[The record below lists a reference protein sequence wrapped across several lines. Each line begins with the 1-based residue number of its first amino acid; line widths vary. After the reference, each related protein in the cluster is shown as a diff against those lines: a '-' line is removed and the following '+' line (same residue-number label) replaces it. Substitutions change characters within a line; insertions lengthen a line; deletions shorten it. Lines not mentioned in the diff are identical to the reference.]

1 MRVPIYVEFEGKN
14 VLVIGGGGV
23 GTFRAKKFLNAG
35 ANVKVLSLE
44 FSEELKKLY
53 RDRKVEL
60 IEGDVRDVEKL
71 ERLIEESDLVVVAL
85 PFTDYND
92 LIVNIAKRYK
102 TLVNLANDANRTE
115 VVIPFE
121 GEFEGIRFA
130 VTTEGKS
137 GIVARRVKDIFL
149 KALEEDEDIVFF
161 LKAMDHLKRYMKS
174 KNIPI
179 QLRMKLYFAVSD
191 DERFRKLVKEGDV
204 ESAKKWA
211 EKLVEEYVSGKREL
225 DVEGIKF

>member
-44 FSEELKKLY
+44 FSDELKELAKSGE
-53 RDRKVEL
+53 VEL
-60 IEGDVRDVEKL
+60 IRGDVRDERKL
-71 ERLIEESDLVVVAL
+71 DELIRESYLVVVAL
-85 PFTDYND
+85 PFTDFND
-92 LIVNIAKRYK
+92 KIVELAKKHK
-102 TLVNLANDANRTE
+102 TLVNLANDAKKTE

-149 KALEEDEDIVFF
+149 RALEEDEETVFF
-161 LKAMDHLKRYMKS
+161 LKAMDHLKRYMKE

-179 QLRMKLYFAVSD
+179 QLRMKLYFAVSG
-191 DERFRKLVKEGDV
+191 DERFRELVRSGKVELAKE
-204 ESAKKWA
+204 WA
-211 EKLVEEYVSGKREL
+211 EKLVEDYVSGRKKL
-225 DVEGIKF
+225 DIEGIEF

>member
-44 FSEELKKLY
+44 FSDELKELAKSGE
-53 RDRKVEL
+53 VEL
-60 IEGDVRDVEKL
+60 IRGDVRDEGKL
-71 ERLIEESDLVVVAL
+71 DKLIRDSYLVVVAL
-85 PFTDYND
+85 PFTDFND
-92 LIVNIAKRYK
+92 KIVELAKKHK
-102 TLVNLANDANRTE
+102 TLVNLANDAKRTE

-149 KALEEDEDIVFF
+149 RALEEDEEIVFF
-161 LKAMDHLKRYMKS
+161 LKAMDHLKRYMKE

-179 QLRMKLYFAVSD
+179 QLRMKLYFAVSG
-191 DERFRKLVKEGDV
+191 DERFRELVRSGKVELAKE
-204 ESAKKWA
+204 WA
-211 EKLVEEYVSGKREL
+211 EKLVEDYVSGRKKL
-225 DVEGIKF
+225 DIEGIEF

>member
-191 DERFRKLVKEGDV
+191 DEQFRKLVKDGKV

>member
-44 FSEELKKLY
+44 FSEELKKLH

-225 DVEGIKF
+225 NVEGIKF

>member
-44 FSEELKKLY
+44 FSEELKKLH

>member
-35 ANVKVLSLE
+35 ANVKVLSLD
-44 FSEELKKLY
+44 FSEELKNLQK
-53 RDRKVEL
+53 DGKVEL
-60 IEGDVRDVEKL
+60 IERNVRDIEKL

-92 LIVNIAKRYK
+92 VIVNIAKRYK
-102 TLVNLANDANRTE
+102 TLVNLANDAKKTE

-149 KALEEDEDIVFF
+149 KALEEDEDVVFF
-161 LKAMDHLKRYMKS
+161 LKAMDHLKKYMKS

-191 DERFRKLVKEGDV
+191 DEQFRKFVKDGKV

-211 EKLVEEYVSGKREL
+211 EKLVEEYVSGKRVL
-225 DVEGIKF
+225 DVEGIEF

>member
-35 ANVKVLSLE
+35 ASVKVLSLD
-44 FSEELKKLY
+44 FSEELKNLQQ
-53 RDRKVEL
+53 DGKVEL
-60 IEGDVRDVEKL
+60 IMGDVRDIEKL

-92 LIVNIAKRYK
+92 TIVEIAKRYK
-102 TLVNLANDANRTE
+102 TLVNLANDAKKTE

-149 KALEEDEDIVFF
+149 KALEEDEDVVFF
-161 LKAMDHLKRYMKS
+161 LKAMDHLKKYMKS
-174 KNIPI
+174 KNVPI

-191 DERFRKLVKEGDV
+191 DEQFRKLVREGDV

-225 DVEGIKF
+225 DVEGIEF

>member
-1 MRVPIYVEFEGKN
+1 M
-14 VLVIGGGGV
+14 
-23 GTFRAKKFLNAG
+23 
-35 ANVKVLSLE
+35 
-44 FSEELKKLY
+44 
-53 RDRKVEL
+53 
-60 IEGDVRDVEKL
+60 GDVRDIEKL
-71 ERLIEESDLVVVAL
+71 ERLIEESDLVVVAI

-92 LIVNIAKRYK
+92 TIVEIAKRYK
-102 TLVNLANDANRTE
+102 TLVNLANDAKKTE

-149 KALEEDEDIVFF
+149 KALEEDEDVVFF
-161 LKAMDHLKRYMKS
+161 LKAMDHLKKYMKS
-174 KNIPI
+174 KNVPI

-191 DERFRKLVKEGDV
+191 DEQFRKLVREGDV

-225 DVEGIKF
+225 DVEGIEF

>member
-44 FSEELKKLY
+44 FSDELKELAKSGE
-53 RDRKVEL
+53 VEL
-60 IEGDVRDVEKL
+60 IRGDVRDEGKL
-71 ERLIEESDLVVVAL
+71 DKLIRDSYLVVVAL
-85 PFTDYND
+85 PFTDFND
-92 LIVNIAKRYK
+92 KIVELAKKHK
-102 TLVNLANDANRTE
+102 TLVNLANDAKKTE

-149 KALEEDEDIVFF
+149 RALEEDEEIVFF
-161 LKAMDHLKRYMKS
+161 LKAMDHLKRYMKE

-179 QLRMKLYFAVSD
+179 QLRMKLYFAVSG
-191 DERFRKLVKEGDV
+191 DERFRELVRSGKVELAKE
-204 ESAKKWA
+204 WA
-211 EKLVEEYVSGKREL
+211 EKLVEDYVSGRKKL
-225 DVEGIKF
+225 DIEGIEF

>member
-35 ANVKVLSLE
+35 ASVKVLSLD
-44 FSEELKKLY
+44 FSEELKNLQK
-53 RDRKVEL
+53 DGKVEL
-60 IEGDVRDVEKL
+60 IMGDVRDIEKL

-92 LIVNIAKRYK
+92 TIVEIAKRYK
-102 TLVNLANDANRTE
+102 TLVNLANDAKKTE

-149 KALEEDEDIVFF
+149 KALEEDEDVVFF
-161 LKAMDHLKRYMKS
+161 LKAMDHLKKYMKS
-174 KNIPI
+174 KNVPI

-191 DERFRKLVKEGDV
+191 DEQFRKLVREGDV

-225 DVEGIKF
+225 DVEGIEF

>member
-44 FSEELKKLY
+44 FSDELKELQ
-53 RDRKVEL
+53 REGKVEL
-60 IEGDVRDVEKL
+60 VKGDVRDLERL
-71 ERLIEESDLVVVAL
+71 ERLIEKSNLVVVAL
-85 PFTDYND
+85 PFTDLND
-92 LIVNIAKRYK
+92 TIVELAKKYK
-102 TLVNLANDANRTE
+102 TLVNLANDAKKTE

-137 GIVARRVKDIFL
+137 GIVARRVKDLFL
-149 KALEEDEDIVFF
+149 KALEEDEDVVFF
-161 LKAMDHLKRYMKS
+161 LKAMDHLKKYMKS
-174 KNIPI
+174 RNIPI

-191 DERFRKLVKEGDV
+191 DEQFRKLVKEGDV

-211 EKLVEEYVSGKREL
+211 EKLVDEYVSGKREL
-225 DVEGIKF
+225 NVKGIEF

>member
-60 IEGDVRDVEKL
+60 IEGDVRDIEKL

>member
-1 MRVPIYVEFEGKN
+1 MRVPIYVEFEGKS

-35 ANVKVLSLE
+35 ASVKVLSLD
-44 FSEELKKLY
+44 FSEELKNLQK
-53 RDRKVEL
+53 DGKVEL
-60 IEGDVRDVEKL
+60 IMGDVRDIEKL

-92 LIVNIAKRYK
+92 TIVEIAKRYK
-102 TLVNLANDANRTE
+102 TLVNLANDAKKTE

-149 KALEEDEDIVFF
+149 KALEEDEDVVFF
-161 LKAMDHLKRYMKS
+161 LKAMDHLKKYMKS
-174 KNIPI
+174 KNVPI

-191 DERFRKLVKEGDV
+191 DEQFRKLVREGDV

-225 DVEGIKF
+225 DVEGIEF

>member
-35 ANVKVLSLE
+35 ANVKALSLE
-44 FSEELKKLY
+44 FSDELKELAKSGE
-53 RDRKVEL
+53 VEL
-60 IEGDVRDVEKL
+60 IRGDVRDEGKL
-71 ERLIEESDLVVVAL
+71 DKLIRDSYLVVVAL
-85 PFTDYND
+85 PFTDFND
-92 LIVNIAKRYK
+92 KIVELAKKHK
-102 TLVNLANDANRTE
+102 TLVNLANDAKKTE

-149 KALEEDEDIVFF
+149 RALEEDEEIVFF
-161 LKAMDHLKRYMKS
+161 LKAMDHLKRYMKE

-179 QLRMKLYFAVSD
+179 QLRMKLYFAVSG
-191 DERFRKLVKEGDV
+191 DERFRELVRSGKVELAKE
-204 ESAKKWA
+204 WA
-211 EKLVEEYVSGKREL
+211 EKLVEDYVSGRKKL
-225 DVEGIKF
+225 DIEGIEF